1 MYMAKSQIQGQRE
14 NLRKKTFSLKSRDT
28 APWFYILMMLK
39 KREGS
44 DILRCRS
51 SLESN
56 LIPPEERSEE
66 EKLAWVDFSTFLSYM
81 GG

>member
-1 MYMAKSQIQGQRE
+1 
-14 NLRKKTFSLKSRDT
+14 L
-28 APWFYILMMLK
+28 ILHTCDVEEE
-39 KREGS
+39 KRS

>member
-1 MYMAKSQIQGQRE
+1 
-14 NLRKKTFSLKSRDT
+14 
-28 APWFYILMMLK
+28 MLK